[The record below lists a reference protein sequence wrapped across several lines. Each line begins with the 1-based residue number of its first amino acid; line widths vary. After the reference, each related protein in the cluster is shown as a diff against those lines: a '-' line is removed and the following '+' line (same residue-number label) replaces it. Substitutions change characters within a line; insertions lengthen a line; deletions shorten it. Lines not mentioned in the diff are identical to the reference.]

1 MCICVFVDISISLL
15 DTRLASVANLELYL
29 QRRILECFFGLGGG
43 GVVCMVRAEERETA
57 RLVDVLKLPLL
68 PLDLQSL
75 EDVYQILC

>member
-1 MCICVFVDISISLL
+1 MLFW
-15 DTRLASVANLELYL
+15 
-29 QRRILECFFGLGGG
+29 FGGG

-57 RLVDVLKLPLL
+57 RLVDVVKLPLL